1 MIATK
6 DQERKALEK
15 IKKIISDLGENSYL
29 KMAFDGCFEI
39 AESNI
44 DNDFGDSPRENME
57 CAEKEIRE
65 CKNKIEQLSCEN
77 EVLNNKL
84 VMAERH
90 VISDKSLEIAVEALR
105 KVRGDYLEE
114 VIKLKNTIVEN
125 AETPDTDTF
134 KNAVKRHRF
143 LSNECD
149 DYLKAMEEIQI
160 VREL

>member
-1 MIATK
+1 
-6 DQERKALEK
+6 
-15 IKKIISDLGENSYL
+15 
-29 KMAFDGCFEI
+29 
-39 AESNI
+39 
-44 DNDFGDSPRENME
+44 
-57 CAEKEIRE
+57 
-65 CKNKIEQLSCEN
+65 
-77 EVLNNKL
+77 
-84 VMAERH
+84 MAERH

-143 LSNECD
+143 LSNEFD
-149 DYLKAMEEIQI
+149 DYSKAMEEIQI